1 MTTWVSFLDLKTG
14 VAFDVNVADANVS
27 NLKTVPDSVLTPLG
41 IATGLGTYIEYD
53 TGLKIAVRGNLATT
67 AAAFAGGGIA
77 PSKAVYVDTA
87 GSDATGQRGSAV
99 FPFLTM
105 AAAMAVVQSGDEVL
119 VSPGTYSGAFNMAAV
134 ANVTV
139 RGSGEYAGDTIL
151 TAANAIDVCTLNAAN
166 RSILFDTIQ
175 IAGLTTG
182 RAIVGTGA
190 TAAGAWL
197 STGLGLAI
205 QDCVLSSAAGNALDL
220 TYANLCSVRDTTIAS
235 GNINLAVCSTTVFH
249 GLLSLAGPTLF
260 TSWNEDDALRPTA
273 GQGTTTITGGSNVG
287 AVTIGSPSITGGC
300 PKLNVEAGSTIGALT
315 GLGTTALGDHAN
327 AHLAITCRGS
337 VGAVDFQSAAAKQLP
352 DTATALVLDFQGAV
366 LTGSGASAMLFKVGG
381 AAANAQTV
389 VANGLLNRSAATYT
403 ADVKVS
409 LILKGA
415 GLFTPTYATP
425 GATGDI
431 LPPYLAGV
439 VDIAAG
445 GALVKTWA
453 NLGHASLVR
462 VTSTSYV
469 ANVTS
474 NIQGA
479 DAVVPIAGKV
489 ATGLTITSTAQAGNT
504 AANVEVL
511 WIV

>member
-1 MTTWVSFLDLKTG
+1 MATFVSFLDLKTG
-14 VAFDVNVADANVS
+14 VAFDVNVADPNVS
-27 NLKTVPDSVLTPLG
+27 NLRTVPDSVLNPLG

-53 TGLKIAVRGNLATT
+53 TGQRIAVRGTLAAT
-67 AAAFAGGGIA
+67 AALFVGGGVA

-87 GSDATGQRGSAV
+87 GNDSTGQRGSAV

-119 VSPGTYSGAFNMAAV
+119 VSPGTYAGAFALPAV
-134 ANVTV
+134 ANITI
-139 RGSGEYAGDTIL
+139 RGSGEYAGDTVL
-151 TAANAIDVCTLNAAN
+151 TAANAVDVMTLNAAN
-166 RSILFDTIQ
+166 RSVLVDTIQ

-190 TAAGAWL
+190 AAARAWL
-197 STGLGLAI
+197 STGAGLAL
-205 QDCVLSSAAGNALDL
+205 QDVVLSSAAGNALDL
-220 TYANLCSVRDTTIAS
+220 TYANLVLLRDTIISS
-235 GNINLAVCSTTVFH
+235 GGINLTVCSAVVMQNVTGGSTV
-249 GLLSLAGPTLF
+249 LY
-260 TSWNEDDALRPTA
+260 SWDEADALRPTA
-273 GQGTTTITGGSNVG
+273 GQGQLSVFAGCIIGVVTLAGLQGVGPVLTGGS
-287 AVTIGSPSITGGC
+287 
-300 PKLNVEAGSTIGALT
+300 PKLLAMAGSSLGGLT
-315 GLGTTALGDHAN
+315 GLNLGDNAA
-327 AHLAITCRGS
+327 AHLSIIVHGE
-337 VGAVDFQSAAAKQLP
+337 VGAVDFQSTAAKQLP

-366 LTGSGASAMLFKVGG
+366 LTASGASAMLFKVGG
-381 AAANAQTV
+381 AAANAQIV
-389 VANGLLNRSAATYT
+389 HAEGLLSKAASTFT

-415 GLFTPTYATP
+415 GLFTPTYSTP

-445 GALVKTWA
+445 GALAKTWA

-474 NIQGA
+474 NIQAA